1 MGRSIGPDFFLLR
14 ESSRDM
20 CHLFDGNLNLGARSP
35 IFSKLNP
42 QVPARGLAS
51 ACSVVDFSDPS
62 DE

>member
-1 MGRSIGPDFFLLR
+1 
-14 ESSRDM
+14 M